1 MPNSPDRPPVP
12 QTAEPSS
19 DASASAALT
28 PAPAPRRTSRDI
40 AMVLVGALL
49 VVGIGVPVRSA
60 LTRNPDAAA
69 SGDASASV
77 DVAREA
83 AETIVA
89 LASEV
94 PAGTPATSKR
104 GLGAFP
110 VRNTNGETVPI
121 INVGEPAIVMIN
133 SRTCGYCKA
142 ALRDLGVYAKGRPVP
157 RLRLLT
163 LEGAADGLP
172 MLAENNIGGAVA
184 IGPATSQTQVLITF
198 RYRGTP
204 TFVAVGADGTI
215 QGTMAGYPGPA
226 QLMPWFDVMLGER
239 AAP

>member
-1 MPNSPDRPPVP
+1 MSEQTPSPNTPP
-12 QTAEPSS
+12 
-19 DASASAALT
+19 SAAPGTT
-28 PAPAPRRTSRDI
+28 PAPATAPTVAPRRTSRDI
-40 AMVLVGALL
+40 AMVLVGAAL
-49 VVGIGVPVRSA
+49 VVAIGIPLRGA
-60 LTRNPDAAA
+60 L
-69 SGDASASV
+69 SGGGQAGALSPESASSV
-77 DVAREA
+77 EVAREA

-94 PAGTPATSKR
+94 PTGTPATSKR

-121 INVGEPAIVMIN
+121 VTPGEPAIVMIN

-142 ALRDLGVYAKGRPVP
+142 ALRDLGAYANGRPVP

-172 MLAENNIGGAVA
+172 MLAENNISGAIA
-184 IGPATSQTQVLITF
+184 IGPATSQTSVLITF

-215 QGTMAGYPGPA
+215 QGTMAGYPGPD
-226 QLMPWFDVMLGER
+226 QLIPWFDVMLGER